1 MVAAAISH
9 RRIGLLASSLA
20 ETIADST
27 MHIDSALPSN
37 AVAVFALLPDRLRT
51 PECDGAPKTERRTA
65 MGFERPF
72 CIYPASSCSPTRALR
87 LYSSLHCANRS
98 AVSLAFADRSL
109 FLDDRHVGGISVCH
123 CAQPCTR
130 QCRRQ
135 LRQSV
140 HFPHSTRAK

>member
-20 ETIADST
+20 ETVADST
-27 MHIDSALPSN
+27 VHTDSALPSN
-37 AVAVFALLPDRLRT
+37 AVAVFAPLPDRLRT
-51 PECDGAPKTERRTA
+51 PECDGAPKIERRTA
-65 MGFERPF
+65 MAFLHLPGFFVLTNSGTQVVFVLTLCKSQR
-72 CIYPASSCSPTRALR
+72 CL
-87 LYSSLHCANRS
+87 
-98 AVSLAFADRSL
+98 LAFADRSL
-109 FLDDRHVGGISVCH
+109 YLDDRHVGGISMCH